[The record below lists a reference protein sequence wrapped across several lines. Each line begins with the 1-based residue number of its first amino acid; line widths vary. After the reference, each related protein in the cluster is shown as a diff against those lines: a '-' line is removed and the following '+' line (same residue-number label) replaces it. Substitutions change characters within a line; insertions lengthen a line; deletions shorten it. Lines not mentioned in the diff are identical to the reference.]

1 MGYRAEPEALH
12 RAGRSAESAGEQAG
26 RVRIAGPA
34 EDIADALPGGRS
46 EAASA
51 KVARRKVARSWHRA
65 LARWSQDATAH
76 GRSLADAG
84 TTYERSDSEGAGTID
99 AAGR

>member
-51 KVARRKVARSWHRA
+51 KVARSWHRA
-65 LARWSQDATAH
+65 LARWSEDATAH
-76 GRSLADAG
+76 GRSLSDAG